1 MRTVRNGARLL
12 VHFSGQGGSSLLVGS
27 ELWRPPGEGKVSPTH
42 TPSWSFSAWPAAG
55 TLATPSRF
63 LSHADPSWA
72 GHLPHQQQ
80 WRPVLQEHL
89 PATWRWASALS
100 AWRSSHPPPRPPQ
113 GSSQSKL
120 KVLLGKGEVIITA
133 LDRAVIYR
141 IIKIAAEKNLAQ
153 HWKEVQPGKKK

>member
-1 MRTVRNGARLL
+1 MPTCWRGPLL
-12 VHFSGQGGSSLLVGS
+12 
-27 ELWRPPGEGKVSPTH
+27 
-42 TPSWSFSAWPAAG
+42 
-55 TLATPSRF
+55 
-63 LSHADPSWA
+63 
-72 GHLPHQQQ
+72 
-80 WRPVLQEHL
+80 
-89 PATWRWASALS
+89 
-100 AWRSSHPPPRPPQ
+100 SHPPPRPPQ